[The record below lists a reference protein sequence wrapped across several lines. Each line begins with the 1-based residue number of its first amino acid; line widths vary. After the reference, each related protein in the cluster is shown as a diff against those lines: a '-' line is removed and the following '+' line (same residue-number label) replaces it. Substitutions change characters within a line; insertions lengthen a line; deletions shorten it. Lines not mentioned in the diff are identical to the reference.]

1 MVQRTD
7 RSDRAR
13 RRRPASRPQ
22 GRCKLSDNRYPA
34 ILRGMK
40 PLDLPFV
47 GRKQRL
53 SDRVAD
59 ELRAAITERRLPPGS
74 RLPTEAAL
82 SQSFGVSRP
91 VVREAV
97 SRLASEGLVES
108 HQGSGLFVPE
118 HRPLTPLRLDP
129 RVHESSST
137 LEELY
142 ELRRAVEAEIA
153 ALAALRRS
161 RAQLTAIG
169 RALAAVEAARDAGSD
184 GVEEDLSFHQAIAEA
199 CGNRLLQSTWAFLG
213 QYLRGAI
220 RITHSNESRSPAFEA
235 AVHAEHAAIAEAIR
249 LRQPEK
255 ARAAVLAHLE
265 GAASRLACAART
277 H

>member
-1 MVQRTD
+1 
-7 RSDRAR
+7 
-13 RRRPASRPQ
+13 
-22 GRCKLSDNRYPA
+22 
-34 ILRGMK
+34 MK

-59 ELRAAITERRLPPGS
+59 ELRTAITGRHLAPGS

-82 SQSFGVSRP
+82 SQTFGVSRA

-118 HRPLTPLRLDP
+118 HRPHAPLRLDP
-129 RVHESSST
+129 KVHESSST

-142 ELRRAVEAEIA
+142 ELRRAVETEIA
-153 ALAALRRS
+153 ALAALRRTRTHLS
-161 RAQLTAIG
+161 AIRA
-169 RALAAVEAARDAGSD
+169 ALAAVESAREKGSD
-184 GVEEDLSFHQAIAEA
+184 GVEEDLAFHQAIAEA
-199 CGNRLLQSTWAFLG
+199 CGNRLLQATWAFLG

-220 RITHSNESRSPAFEA
+220 RITHTNEARSPAFES
-235 AVHAEHAAIAEAIR
+235 AVHTEHAAIAEAIR
-249 LRQPEK
+249 RRAPEE

-265 GAASRLACAART
+265 GATSRLASTARP